1 MRILFMGTPDI
12 AAECLKAL
20 YAAGHDIC
28 AVYTRRDKPVGR
40 KQVLTAPPVKEV
52 ALAHGTPVFQP
63 RTLRD
68 GSEDDTIRALAPEL
82 IVVVAYGCILPKSVL
97 EMPRYGCINLHVSLL
112 PKYRGSAPVQ
122 WSVLNGDAETGVSIM
137 QMDEGLDT
145 GDVLYCKKITIDPEE
160 TSGELFD
167 RVTAV
172 GAEALCE
179 TIPQIAAGSLTA
191 VPQQHEN
198 ATLAP
203 MLNKEMA
210 EFHLTD
216 TAVHIHN
223 WVRGMNPWP
232 GAWFITS
239 GGKKLKVMSS
249 RVAAAHGEAPGTV
262 LATKPLTVA
271 CGEGAIQLLEVV
283 PEGKKPMDGTAFA
296 AGLRLK
302 TGDSRLM
309 AANPRAAAVAALVR
323 QEQNG
328 FSNLVLD
335 AELKRQK
342 LEGRDKAFASA
353 IFYTV
358 LEHRGT
364 LDYILEQFLP
374 KGLAK
379 LDAPVREILRAALAQ
394 ARYMQVPVSAAVN
407 EAVKLTR
414 TFKKSS
420 ASGLVNAV
428 LRKACGYDLDAAV
441 FTDEIQ
447 RLMALG
453 SAGRDVAK
461 FLHKNYPDEALGI
474 LTYQADGGLTSLRAN
489 PLKASAAQLC
499 ALLTEQGAA
508 EVRQGIV
515 PGSVLARFAG
525 SPADN
530 ELFRQGYYHVEGQ
543 ASQLAALCV
552 GAAPGETVLDLCAAP
567 GGKTILLAE
576 QMQGTGELYSCD
588 AAENRV
594 GLVSAPR

>member
-1 MRILFMGTPDI
+1 M
-12 AAECLKAL
+12 
-20 YAAGHDIC
+20 
-28 AVYTRRDKPVGR
+28 
-40 KQVLTAPPVKEV
+40 
-52 ALAHGTPVFQP
+52 
-63 RTLRD
+63 
-68 GSEDDTIRALAPEL
+68 
-82 IVVVAYGCILPKSVL
+82 
-97 EMPRYGCINLHVSLL
+97 
-112 PKYRGSAPVQ
+112 
-122 WSVLNGDAETGVSIM
+122 
-137 QMDEGLDT
+137 
-145 GDVLYCKKITIDPEE
+145 
-160 TSGELFD
+160 FD

-179 TIPQIAAGSLTA
+179 TIPQIAAGTLTA
-191 VPQQHEN
+191 VPQDHEN

-216 TAVHIHN
+216 TATHIHN

-232 GAWFITS
+232 GAWFSTS
-239 GGKKLKVMSS
+239 GGKKLKVMSC
-249 RVAAAHGEAPGTV
+249 RVATAHGEAPGTV
-262 LATKPLTVA
+262 LGTKPLTVA
-271 CGEGAIQLLEVV
+271 CSEGAIQLLEVV

-296 AGLRLK
+296 AGRRLK
-302 TGDSRLM
+302 RGIASDGRKSACGGSRRTGTAGAGR
-309 AANPRAAAVAALVR
+309 
-323 QEQNG
+323 

-441 FTDEIQ
+441 FTGEIQ
-447 RLMALG
+447 RLMVLG
-453 SAGRDVAK
+453 SAGLDVAK
-461 FLHKNYPDEALGI
+461 FSTKL
-474 LTYQADGGLTSLRAN
+474 
-489 PLKASAAQLC
+489 
-499 ALLTEQGAA
+499 
-508 EVRQGIV
+508 
-515 PGSVLARFAG
+515 PG
-525 SPADN
+525 
-530 ELFRQGYYHVEGQ
+530 
-543 ASQLAALCV
+543 
-552 GAAPGETVLDLCAAP
+552 
-567 GGKTILLAE
+567 
-576 QMQGTGELYSCD
+576 
-588 AAENRV
+588 
-594 GLVSAPR
+594 